1 MAHEFNASNYKTV
14 YDLDLQETELDANII
29 EYSAEMELPYG
40 EITIHSIF
48 WFIPV
53 KDEEIKCK
61 YFSIYISFNFSL
73 DKIKKKEYTLEKLN
87 KSYFEIEKKRKEI
100 YLP

>member
-14 YDLDLQETELDANII
+14 YDLDLLETELDANII

-40 EITIHSIF
+40 EITIQSIF

-53 KDEEIKCK
+53 KDEEVKCII
-61 YFSIYISFNFSL
+61 IYIF
-73 DKIKKKEYTLEKLN
+73 LEI
-87 KSYFEIEKKRKEI
+87 SI
-100 YLP
+100 